1 MKSFTAALIISNVMA
16 FEAEKYSTLADK
28 QLNDDSYTS
37 IDITVDG
44 ETKTLYIASGNAIT
58 PGQSSAHIPSN
69 GRGYLI
75 ETPYLGGNDPQYFR
89 PNLKNASVEWDV
101 DLSNHGCGCIA
112 AFYLVSMPGVD
123 SSGNT
128 WMDTDGFGYCDAN

>member
-58 PGQSSAHIPSN
+58 PG
-69 GRGYLI
+69 
-75 ETPYLGGNDPQYFR
+75 
-89 PNLKNASVEWDV
+89 
-101 DLSNHGCGCIA
+101 
-112 AFYLVSMPGVD
+112 
-123 SSGNT
+123 
-128 WMDTDGFGYCDAN
+128 